1 MDRDAS
7 RAAAR
12 RRSLPVTKA
21 IIGVDSRHFALSE
34 INVGYAAPVQG
45 PLVVRA
51 RTAIASYEVEMV
63 PVVVHHR
70 IAHVHAFTDG
80 LTAPELTRASKAG
93 TELIAVF
100 RWVQNKERSLNGQI

>member
-34 INVGYAAPVQG
+34 INVGYTAPVQG

-51 RTAIASYEVEMV
+51 RTAIAGYEVEMV
-63 PVVVHHR
+63 PVVGAPPDCSRVCFHR
-70 IAHVHAFTDG
+70 WTHCSRTHTG
-80 LTAPELTRASKAG
+80 
-93 TELIAVF
+93 
-100 RWVQNKERSLNGQI
+100 